1 MSAVELRKLSETDLS
16 QKLVELREE
25 QLKLKM
31 KAMGENA
38 QTHRFGEVRKQIARI
53 KTLLTEMKG
62 SE

>member
-1 MSAVELRKLSETDLS
+1 MNAVELRKLSEKDLG
-16 QKLVELREE
+16 QQLIELREE

-31 KAMGENA
+31 KGMGEDTK
-38 QTHRFGEVRKQIARI
+38 THRFSEIRRHIARI

>member
-1 MSAVELRKLSETDLS
+1 MSAVELRKLSEADLS
-16 QKLVELREE
+16 QKLIELREE

-38 QTHRFGEVRKQIARI
+38 QTHRFGEVKREIARI

>member
-1 MSAVELRKLSETDLS
+1 MSAVELRKLSENDLGV
-16 QKLVELREE
+16 KLIELREE

-38 QTHRFGEVRKQIARI
+38 QTHRFGEIRRDIARI
-53 KTLLTEMKG
+53 KTLLTQMKG

>member
-1 MSAVELRKLSETDLS
+1 MSAVELRKLSENDLGV
-16 QKLVELREE
+16 KLIELREE

-38 QTHRFGEVRKQIARI
+38 QTHRFGEIKRDIARI
-53 KTLLTEMKG
+53 KTLLTQMKG

>member
-1 MSAVELRKLSETDLS
+1 MSAVELRKLSQTDLS
-16 QKLVELREE
+16 QKLIELREE

-31 KAMGENA
+31 KSMGENA
-38 QTHRFGEVRKQIARI
+38 QTHRFGEIKREIARI

>member
-1 MSAVELRKLSETDLS
+1 MSAVELRKLSEKDLG
-16 QKLVELREE
+16 QKLIELREE

-38 QTHRFGEVRKQIARI
+38 PTHRFGEVKRQIARI

>member
-1 MSAVELRKLSETDLS
+1 MNAVELRKLSQKDMS
-16 QKLVELREE
+16 QKLIELREE

-31 KAMGENA
+31 KAMGENP
-38 QTHRFGEVRKQIARI
+38 QTHRFGEVRRQIAQI